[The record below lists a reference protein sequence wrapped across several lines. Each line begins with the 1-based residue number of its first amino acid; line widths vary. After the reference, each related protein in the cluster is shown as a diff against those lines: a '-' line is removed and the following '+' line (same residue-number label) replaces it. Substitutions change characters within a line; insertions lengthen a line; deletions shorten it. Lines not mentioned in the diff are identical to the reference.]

1 MEYNQYSPNMY
12 QKKVGGRI
20 KTGILLV
27 AVGTLGSAIPTIG
40 SIISILILVGVIL
53 IFVGAKDLSEYYRK
67 FSLISL
73 LLLLVM
79 ISLEFLAI
87 YYIYSM
93 IFGLSNV
100 TSVPYSKLINSTD
113 PFIFIMVIAYVL
125 LGGALILLSYPI
137 WPKRARIITWIAYI
151 ASSSI
156 FIAEAY
162 VQMSTLNTM
171 YYQTLTL
178 DNVGVYTS
186 ALNGIDAG
194 AAIFMFIWSSIFFIT
209 YIYSRK
215 RFPSKPPQYIQY
227 QGAPQN
233 TSKQVRQAG
242 EIQQQEDISETKSDE
257 ISSNTLSLQQNKNV
271 QQDQSSSE
279 QEVFLFSHPGAMLL
293 KIDDKV
299 VSRPPYSGT
308 IYITNRNFIFLSKG
322 KGGSTALMMGVVVA
336 GIIQKGISKVDIQE
350 INKYLNSNGSFII
363 SLSNISSI
371 SANVSMM
378 LKGSFIRISTKVP
391 VNPYGTK
398 ISGYNVEFTFLPKG
412 YIGAAI
418 LKKEE
423 AEYINT
429 IIANMVGK

>member
-1 MEYNQYSPNMY
+1 MEYKQYPPNMY

-27 AVGTLGSAIPTIG
+27 AVGLLGGAIPTIG
-40 SIISILILVGVIL
+40 SIITVLILVGVIL
-53 IFVGAKDLSEYYRK
+53 IFSGARDLSESYRR

-73 LLLLVM
+73 LILFLM
-79 ISLEFLAI
+79 ISLEFIAI

-113 PFIFIMVIAYVL
+113 PFIFIMTIAYVL
-125 LGGALILLSYPI
+125 LGGSLILLSYPI
-137 WPKRARIITWIAYI
+137 WPKRTRIITWIVYI
-151 ASSSI
+151 VSSSI
-156 FIAEAY
+156 FIIEAY
-162 VQMSTLNTM
+162 FQISTLNTM

-178 DNVGVYTS
+178 NNVGVYTS

-194 AAIFMFIWSSIFFIT
+194 AAIFMLIWASIFFLT

-215 RFPSKPPQYIQY
+215 MFPNIPPQYIQY
-227 QGAPQN
+227 QVAPQN
-233 TSKQVRQAG
+233 TSEQVKQTG
-242 EIQQQEDISETKSDE
+242 EIQQKEGILGTKSDE
-257 ISSNTLSLQQNKNV
+257 NPSNTLSDQQNQNV
-271 QQDQSSSE
+271 QQAQSSSE
-279 QEVFLFSHPGAMLL
+279 QEVFLFSHPGAILL

-299 VSRPPYSGT
+299 VSRPQYSGT
-308 IYITNRNFIFLSKG
+308 IYITNRNFIFISKG
-322 KGGSTALMMGVVVA
+322 KGGTASLMLGSAVG
-336 GIIQKGISKVDIQE
+336 GIIQKGLSKVDIQE
-350 INKYLNSNGSFII
+350 INRYLNSNGSFII

-371 SANVSMM
+371 SANVSLM
-378 LKGSFIRISTKVP
+378 LKGSFIKISTKVP

-423 AEYINT
+423 AEYIKT
-429 IIANMVGK
+429 TIANMVGK